1 MTPSDTELPSSGD
14 SSATET
20 PRDLP
25 ADKEAAVHYVSLSEI
40 PKRKPVPVITSAPID
55 YHPTPKA
62 RVALLYA
69 NLLSRYR
76 GLDTRKR
83 RLVIILVIGGVVAL
97 LGLIIGLSV
106 GLTVG
111 KKYVYLLVMR
121 QLFFSPLY
129 PPWSLYDLPR

>member
-1 MTPSDTELPSSGD
+1 MAPSDTQLPSSGD

-20 PRDLP
+20 PRGLP
-25 ADKEAAVHYVSLSEI
+25 VDKETAVHYVSLSEI
-40 PKRKPVPVITSAPID
+40 PKRKPVPVVTSVPVVD
-55 YHPTPKA
+55 HPTPKA

-83 RLVIILVIGGVVAL
+83 RLVIILAIGGVVAL

-111 KKYVYLLVMR
+111 KKYVYLLVTAE
-121 QLFFSPLY
+121 LFFST
-129 PPWSLYDLPR
+129 SLLFLVSI